1 MALEFVAGGI
11 AFDDRGS
18 VSFINDFIVSNYKRF
33 YLVSNHKQGFIRAWH
48 GHKQE
53 AKAVVLLQGSALVC
67 GVEIDNW
74 ESPSPDLE
82 IHRHVL
88 TASKPGALIIPAGF
102 ANGFMNL
109 TADAILCFY
118 STSTVDESMNDD
130 IRFDSRFWN
139 PWNIE
144 EK

>member
-1 MALEFVAGGI
+1 MALEFVTGGI

-18 VSFINDFIVSNYKRF
+18 VSFINDFKVSNYKRF

-53 AKAVVLLQGSALVC
+53 AKAVVLLQGAALVC

-82 IHRHVL
+82 IHRYVL

-109 TADAILCFY
+109 TNDAILCFY
-118 STSTVDESMNDD
+118 STSTVEESMNDD